1 MKGSFVNFGFD
12 EFENDDLRTDQLG
25 IYVKEKPRGP
35 GYVTDIVYVS
45 RDLPVTVY
53 AVLIDRGHGLE
64 VAELELFRD
73 YWGCDDG
80 FGNYLHPDDQHDT
93 DTHEDEDDD
102 FGIPFDDEDEDQG
115 PRPLITSDLLR
126 RIPLGAI
133 IARTEAR
140 LADMSWREDGVK
152 TIMGPNKPVAEL
164 TESEQRALTT
174 ATSVR
179 VRPRGRPTLSDDHLR
194 EVARAYLDEAT
205 RGTGLT
211 RRLSK
216 RFDRPEA
223 TIRDWIGAA
232 RRRGFLSAAAPGRR
246 GASAGPHLN
255 PP

>member
-1 MKGSFVNFGFD
+1 MKDSFVNFGFD
-12 EFENDDLRTDQLG
+12 EFEEVDHPTDQLG

-80 FGNYLHPDDQHDT
+80 FGNYLHPDDQHDA
-93 DTHEDEDDD
+93 DIHEDDGDD
-102 FGIPFDDEDEDQG
+102 FGIPFDGEDPGKG

-140 LADMSWREDGVK
+140 LANMSWREDGVK
-152 TIMGPNKPVAEL
+152 TLMGTDKPVDDL

-174 ATSVR
+174 ASSVR
-179 VRPRGRPTLSDDHLR
+179 ADVRR
-194 EVARAYLDEAT
+194 
-205 RGTGLT
+205 
-211 RRLSK
+211 
-216 RFDRPEA
+216 
-223 TIRDWIGAA
+223 
-232 RRRGFLSAAAPGRR
+232 
-246 GASAGPHLN
+246 
-255 PP
+255 